1 MPERKRRLSAALLD
15 PAESPPY
22 NPRIMKVR
30 VRYAPSPTGFQHIGG
45 VRTAL
50 FNYLFARAR
59 GGELILR
66 IEDTDRERYRQDA
79 LEDIYSTFDWLGFH
93 WDEGPDIQGPLG
105 PYVQS
110 ERVELYREHARRLVE
125 DDHAYPCYCSL
136 GRLEELKAEQRRQGD
151 SFGYDRRCRELSP
164 RQREAF
170 EQEGIKPV
178 IRFKVPLEGTTVAAD
193 ELLGRIET
201 DNTEINPD
209 PVLLKSDG
217 FPTYHLAN
225 VVDDHLME
233 ISHIMRAQEWLP
245 SMPLHVLLYRAFGW
259 IPPQYCHLPMVLGPD
274 GQKLSK
280 RHGATRVVEFKEK
293 GYLPEAV
300 LNYIAL
306 LGWSFDDS
314 REFFTL
320 KELQQLF
327 TLDRLNKAPAEFDYK
342 KLDWFNGMYIRKAAP
357 ERLAEL
363 LEPYLQQRGWIPEKP
378 SEQQRC
384 RVEALV
390 PLVQER
396 LTVLSDVLALVGFV
410 FEEVPTPP
418 AEEMIP
424 KRLDRKK
431 AAEVLRSACSL
442 LEDFDAQSDEEN
454 EQRFRRT
461 AEDLGV
467 KLGDLLMP
475 VRVALTGSRVSP
487 PLFESI
493 RVVGVGRTKQRLENA
508 LGKLE
513 GS

>member
-1 MPERKRRLSAALLD
+1 
-15 PAESPPY
+15 
-22 NPRIMKVR
+22 MKVR

-50 FNYLFARAR
+50 FNYLFARSR
-59 GGELILR
+59 GGEFILR
-66 IEDTDRERYRQDA
+66 IEDTDRERYSQDA
-79 LEDIYSTFDWLGFH
+79 MEDIYNTFDWLGFH

-110 ERVELYREHARRLVE
+110 ERVELYREHTRRLVE
-125 DDHAYPCYCSL
+125 NGYAYPCYCSHQ
-136 GRLEELKAEQRRQGD
+136 RLEELKAEQRRQGAAL
-151 SFGYDRRCRELSP
+151 GYDRRCRELSTAQ
-164 RQREAF
+164 RQAF
-170 EQEGIKPV
+170 EQEGITPV
-178 IRFKVPLEGTTVAAD
+178 IRFKVPLEGATVATD
-193 ELLGRIET
+193 ELLGAIQT

-233 ISHIMRAQEWLP
+233 ITHIMRAQEWLP

-259 IPPQYCHLPMVLGPD
+259 KPPLYCHLPMVLGSD

-280 RHGATRVVEFKEK
+280 RHGATRVIEFKER
-293 GYLPEAV
+293 GYLPQAV

-320 KELQQLF
+320 KELQELF
-327 TLDRLNKAPAEFDYK
+327 SLDRLNKAPAVFDYK
-342 KLDWFNGMYIRKAAP
+342 KLDWFNGMYIRKASA
-357 ERLAEL
+357 EQLAEL
-363 LEPYLQQRGWIPEKP
+363 LEPYLRKRGWVSEKP
-378 SEQQRC
+378 AEEER
-384 RVEALV
+384 RRIEALV

-396 LTVLSDVLALVGFV
+396 LTVLSDVLPLVSFL
-410 FEEVPTPP
+410 FEDVPAPP
-418 AEEMIP
+418 AEELIP
-424 KRLDRKK
+424 KRLDGGKT
-431 AAEVLRSACSL
+431 AEVLNRVCSL
-442 LEDFDAQSDEEN
+442 LEDFDAQTDEAN
-454 EQRFRRT
+454 EQRFRAA
-461 AEDLGV
+461 AEQLGV

-493 RVVGVGRTKQRLENA
+493 RVLGVDKTQQRLKNA

-513 GS
+513 GT

>member
-1 MPERKRRLSAALLD
+1 
-15 PAESPPY
+15 
-22 NPRIMKVR
+22 MKVR

-50 FNYLFARAR
+50 FNYLFASAK
-59 GGELILR
+59 GGEFILR

-79 LEDIYSTFDWLGFH
+79 MEDIYSTFDWLGFH
-93 WDEGPDIQGPLG
+93 WDEGPDIYGPVG

-110 ERVELYREHARRLVE
+110 ERVELYREYARRLVE
-125 DDHAYPCYCSL
+125 SGHAYPCYCSHE
-136 GRLEELKAEQRRQGD
+136 RLEGLKTEQRRQGAAL
-151 SFGYDRRCRELSP
+151 GYDRRCRELSP
-164 RQREAF
+164 QERQSF
-170 EQEGIKPV
+170 EQEGINPV
-178 IRFKVPLEGTTVAAD
+178 IRFKVPLEATTVATD
-193 ELLGRIET
+193 ELLGPIET
-201 DNTEINPD
+201 SNTEINPD

-217 FPTYHLAN
+217 YPTYHLAN

-233 ISHIMRAQEWLP
+233 ITHIMRAQEWLP

-259 IPPQYCHLPMVLGPD
+259 KPPLYCHLPMVLGSD

-320 KELQQLF
+320 EELRQLF
-327 TLDRLNKAPAEFDYK
+327 SLDRLNKAPAVFDYK
-342 KLDWFNGMYIRKAAP
+342 KLDWFNGMYIRKASP

-363 LEPYLQQRGWIPEKP
+363 LEPYLQQRGWISEKP
-378 SEQQRC
+378 SEEQRC

-396 LTVLSDVLALVGFV
+396 LTVLSDVLPLVGFV

-442 LEDFDAQSDEEN
+442 LEDFDAQSNEEN
-454 EQRFRRT
+454 EQRFRRS

>member
-1 MPERKRRLSAALLD
+1 
-15 PAESPPY
+15 
-22 NPRIMKVR
+22 
-30 VRYAPSPTGFQHIGG
+30 

-50 FNYLFARAR
+50 FNHLYARAT
-59 GGELILR
+59 GGEFILR

-79 LEDIYSTFDWLGFH
+79 MEDIYNTFDWLGFH
-93 WDEGPDIQGPLG
+93 WDEGPDIQGPFG

-110 ERVELYREHARRLVE
+110 ERIELYRKHARQLVE
-125 DDHAYPCYCSL
+125 SGHAYPCYCSHE
-136 GRLEELKAEQRRQGD
+136 RLEELKAEQRRQGAAL
-151 SFGYDRRCRELSP
+151 GYDRRCRELSP
-164 RQREAF
+164 EEREALKR
-170 EQEGIKPV
+170 QEITPV

-193 ELLGRIET
+193 ELLGEIET
-201 DNTEINPD
+201 ANREINPD
-209 PVLLKSDG
+209 PVLLKSEG

-259 IPPQYCHLPMVLGPD
+259 RPPLYCHLPMVLGPD

-280 RHGATRVVEFKEK
+280 RHGATRVVEFKER

-320 KELQQLF
+320 EELRQLF
-327 TLDRLNKAPAEFDYK
+327 SLDRLNKAPAVFDYK
-342 KLDWFNGMYIRKAAP
+342 KLDWFNGMYIRKTQSR
-357 ERLAEL
+357 RLAEL
-363 LEPYLQQRGWIPEKP
+363 LLPYLQQRGWISEKP
-378 SEQQRC
+378 TREER
-384 RVEALV
+384 RRAEALV

-396 LTVLSDVLALVGFV
+396 LTVLSDVVQLVGFI
-410 FEEVPTPP
+410 FEEVPAPP

-424 KRLDRKK
+424 KRLDRNKT
-431 AAEVLRSACSL
+431 AEVLRTSCAL
-442 LEDFDAQSDEEN
+442 LVDFDERSDEEN
-454 EQRFRRT
+454 EQRFRGA

-475 VRVALTGSRVSP
+475 VRMAMTGSRVSP

-493 RVVGVGRTKQRLENA
+493 RVLGAGRTLERLKNA
-508 LGKLE
+508 LANLE
-513 GS
+513 GT